1 MLRAL
6 CEEWADASTVIGLW
20 AFALPGRTKNEVLS
34 MKLIDPWTKLEDNR
48 AHFCPTGTVGVRSRQ
63 DLGRYLSPNSRFGS
77 APTAMQMGG
86 ICQGRVMHCS
96 GSLRIHNENIRLKNL
111 V

>member
-34 MKLIDPWTKLEDNR
+34 MKLIDPSTKLEEPP
-48 AHFCPTGTVGVRSRQ
+48 ALISVPPGTVGS
-63 DLGRYLSPNSRFGS
+63 
-77 APTAMQMGG
+77 M
-86 ICQGRVMHCS
+86 IRVS
-96 GSLRIHNENIRLKNL
+96 IKGDI
-111 V
+111 

>member
-34 MKLIDPWTKLEDNR
+34 MKLIVCSTQNG
-48 AHFCPTGTVGVRSRQ
+48 TGFS
-63 DLGRYLSPNSRFGS
+63 LRYLIRS
-77 APTAMQMGG
+77 AMA
-86 ICQGRVMHCS
+86 
-96 GSLRIHNENIRLKNL
+96 L
-111 V
+111 